1 MSISQVDFAT
11 DFADSLTA
19 QPTHATGDLMLCH
32 AYRDGVS
39 GAPTKPSGWVTL
51 YTVAASTGSYMVAY
65 KYAQSNA
72 DTFGTWTNASHLTA
86 TVWRGAA
93 NTIVFPSY
101 TSANSTTNTAMN
113 WAAQP
118 AGSFTT
124 DAEDVALFAYGVNR
138 NTTNNLAQTLGALTS
153 LFDEGNG
160 STFQACGKYQLARSA
175 IWASTSITIA
185 TSSLWR
191 TLMLSLI
198 EQTVY
203 GIGGGSSAA
212 RMVNINGGADQ

>member
-1 MSISQVDFAT
+1 MSISLVDHAT
-11 DFADSLTA
+11 ELSDSLTA

-32 AYRDGVS
+32 AYRDGAT
-39 GAPTKPSGWVTL
+39 GAPIKPSGWVTL

-93 NTIVFPSY
+93 NTIVFPNDKIIAG
-101 TSANSTTNTAMN
+101 TVFTTMN
-113 WAAQP
+113 WGAQT
-118 AGSFTT
+118 AGTLAEN
-124 DAEDVALFAYGVNR
+124 AEDIALFAYGVNR
-138 NTTNNLAQTLGALTS
+138 NTTNNLAQTLGALTN

-160 STFQACGKYQLARSA
+160 STFQACAKYQLARST
-175 IWASTSITIA
+175 IWASTSITLA
-185 TSSLWR
+185 TSSLYR
-191 TLMLSLI
+191 TVMLILV
-198 EQTVY
+198 EQSVY

>member
-1 MSISQVDFAT
+1 VTISLVDHVT
-11 DFADSLTA
+11 ELADSLPA
-19 QPTHATGDLMLCH
+19 QPMHATGDLMLCH
-32 AYRDGVS
+32 AYRDGAA
-39 GAPTKPSGWVTL
+39 GAPTKPSGWVNL
-51 YTVAASTGSYMVAY
+51 YTISAATGAYMVAY
-65 KYAQSNA
+65 KYAQSSA

-101 TSANSTTNTAMN
+101 TSVGGTTNATMN
-113 WAAQP
+113 WPAQP
-118 AGSFTT
+118 VGSFTE

-138 NTTNNLAQTLGALTS
+138 NTTNNLAQTLGALTN

-160 STFQACGKYQLARSA
+160 STFQACGKYQLARST
-175 IWASTSITIA
+175 IWASTSITLA

-198 EQTVY
+198 EQSVY
-203 GIGGGSSAA
+203 GAGGGSASFNPLDHLL
-212 RMVNINGGADQ
+212 VG

>member
-1 MSISQVDFAT
+1 MSISLVDSST
-11 DFADSLTA
+11 EFADSLGNP
-19 QPTHATGDLMLCH
+19 PTLDTGDLMLCH
-32 AYRDGVS
+32 AYRDAVS

-51 YTVAASTGSYMVAY
+51 YTVAAATGSYMVAY
-65 KYAQSNA
+65 KYAQSSS
-72 DTFGTWTNASHLTA
+72 DTFGTWTNATHLTA

-118 AGSFTT
+118 VGSFTT

-138 NTTNNLAQTLGALTS
+138 NTTNNLAQTLGALTN

-160 STFQACGKYQLARSA
+160 STFQACGKYQLGRST
-175 IWASTSITIA
+175 IWASTSITLA

-191 TLMLSLI
+191 TVMISLV

-203 GIGGGSSAA
+203 GIGGGGAMFF
-212 RMVNINGGADQ
+212 RPGMNGGMD

>member
-1 MSISQVDFAT
+1 MSISLVDHAT
-11 DFADSLTA
+11 EFADSLTA
-19 QPTHATGDLMLCH
+19 QPTHATGDLFVCN
-32 AYRDGVS
+32 AYRDAVS

-65 KYAQSNA
+65 KYAQSSG

-160 STFQACGKYQLARSA
+160 STFQACGKYQLARST